1 VHQNASG
8 SGQHSFQ
15 SRLNGAQRSREIDK
29 SIMPLR
35 QLGRDDRVTSGAY
48 ASDGEGERP
57 SRNRA
62 KITSI
67 SRRRRLITLRASP
80 TRKFDAEASLMT
92 LNSINGAA
100 IRTFRELNARIHD
113 SSSRAALKVPNP
125 RGTRRALAELL
136 DRSRG
141 SPESFFARRTAA
153 NRCPISRV

>member
-1 VHQNASG
+1 
-8 SGQHSFQ
+8 
-15 SRLNGAQRSREIDK
+15 
-29 SIMPLR
+29 MPLR
-35 QLGRDDRVTSGAY
+35 ELGRDVRMTTGAY
-48 ASDGEGERP
+48 ASGGEGERP
-57 SRNRA
+57 SRARNRA
-62 KITSI
+62 KIASI

-113 SSSRAALKVPNP
+113 SPSRAALKVPNP

-141 SPESFFARRTAA
+141 SLESFFARFRERRTAA